1 NTGGGQTKILHF
13 IKEHRIIK
21 DNLFATPP
29 LFQMIQSQSGTDWQ
43 EMYKVFNMGSLL
55 EFYTDEKT
63 AESLIQIA
71 KTFDIEAQIIGRVE
85 PSAQKEVLVSHGD
98 GIFSYP

>member
-1 NTGGGQTKILHF
+1 
-13 IKEHRIIK
+13 
-21 DNLFATPP
+21 
-29 LFQMIQSQSGTDWQ
+29 
-43 EMYKVFNMGSLL
+43 MYKVFNMGSLL

-85 PSAQKEVLVSHGD
+85 PSAQKELLVGHGD